1 VKSEDVTT
9 VVAVAENT
17 DKPVEKDVEAETKTA
32 VEDKPA
38 PEVRSAAASEEQ
50 ATTVKVEEQQA
61 KAVDGSSQP
70 GASESADTV
79 KEDAKDQSDSISTT
93 VSSVTELDTTTVSP
107 VTTTDPEPVPTPAK
121 QKAKKQ
127 VPPNLKG
134 YSKRLKLQEAQRK
147 QSGDN
152 E

>member
-1 VKSEDVTT
+1 AT
-9 VVAVAENT
+9 
-17 DKPVEKDVEAETKTA
+17 

-38 PEVRSAAASEEQ
+38 PEVEP
-50 ATTVKVEEQQA
+50 ATTVKTEDQQA

-70 GASESADTV
+70 GESKSSATAQ
-79 KEDAKDQSDSISTT
+79 EDAKDQSDSVSTT
-93 VSSVTELDTTTVSP
+93 VSSVTELDTTTVTLP
-107 VTTTDPEPVPTPAK
+107 VTTTVDPEPVPTPAK

-147 QSGDN
+147 QSSDS